1 MSKLTCTDEMYQA
14 FVAEFSKASASEPLE
29 DMIKNG
35 VEAALGAMP
44 VEVVGWQ
51 AMHEGE
57 LQFCRQ
63 KDFHGFPLESEPEPL
78 FTHPDANTVNREVER
93 QLRLFAHALKGL
105 CKDFSDLRDRP
116 YMGDVTAAVDGLL
129 EQHVEC
135 LEIDEA
141 SKPSYMEPS
150 TLARMALGIPWRDVE
165 SQARQVAEQA
175 AERINLMNGVGAP
188 KPQSTD
194 RKGKGGHVCSCETPC
209 PLPAMPRSRYMQL
222 QNGKGQL
229 TADERAAGWFFD
241 DDYDGL
247 LANRKWPGHEGFWN
261 GPSSS

>member
-116 YMGDVTAAVDGLL
+116 YMGDVTAAVEGLL
-129 EQHVEC
+129 EQHVED
-135 LEIDEA
+135 LGITKEDQH
-141 SKPSYMEPS
+141 
-150 TLARMALGIPWRDVE
+150 LRMTGQGFAVLALGIPYRDVE
-165 SQARQVAEQA
+165 SQARQVADEA
-175 AERINLMNGVGAP
+175 AERINLLNGW
-188 KPQSTD
+188 K
-194 RKGKGGHVCSCETPC
+194 R
-209 PLPAMPRSRYMQL
+209 
-222 QNGKGQL
+222 
-229 TADERAAGWFFD
+229 
-241 DDYDGL
+241 
-247 LANRKWPGHEGFWN
+247 
-261 GPSSS
+261 